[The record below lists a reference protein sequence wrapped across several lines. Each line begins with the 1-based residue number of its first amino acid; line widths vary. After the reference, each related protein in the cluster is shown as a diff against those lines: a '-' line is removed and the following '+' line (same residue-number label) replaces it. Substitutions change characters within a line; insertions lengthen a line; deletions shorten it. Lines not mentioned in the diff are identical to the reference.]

1 MFELA
6 WPWLLLALPLPLIVA
21 RLLPRAPGWIATAL
35 HLPHTGF
42 VLPQQADISPVP
54 RLRTL
59 LALLAWAL
67 LVFAAAR
74 PQWLGPPE
82 DVPRSGRDLLLAVD
96 TSGSMSIEDMQLG
109 GAPAPRFA
117 AIQAIAADFI
127 KRRDGDRV
135 GLILFGTRA
144 YLLVPLTFDLKT
156 VGKQLADATIGLAG
170 RETAIGDAV
179 GLAVKRLRDRPENQR
194 VLVLLT
200 DGVNTSGELDP
211 HKAIDLAAAN
221 HVRVYTIGI
230 GADALRVNSL
240 FGSRIVNPS
249 ADLDEAMLKRM
260 AEATGG
266 RYFRARN
273 SDELADVYRTI
284 DQLEPDRRHQAEPA
298 SDRRVVLDAARG
310 IAGGGRIRVP
320 LAGLAHAALRAPPVC
335 ERAHEHVRRFPFPA
349 AAVARRC
356 CLRCRRSGCC
366 GATGAPTRARG
377 AT

>member
-42 VLPQQADISPVP
+42 VLPQQADVSPVP
-54 RLRTL
+54 RMRTA
-59 LALLAWAL
+59 LALLGWAL

-109 GAPAPRFA
+109 GSPAPRFA

-127 KRRDGDRV
+127 QRRGGDRV

-156 VGKQLADATIGLAG
+156 VGKQLSDATIGLAG
-170 RETAIGDAV
+170 RETAIGDAL
-179 GLAVKRLRDRPENQR
+179 GLAVKRLRDRPEDQR

-200 DGVNTSGELDP
+200 DGVNTAGELDP
-211 HKAIDLAAAN
+211 RKAIDLAAAN
-221 HVRVYTIGI
+221 KVRVYTIGV
-230 GADALRVNSL
+230 GAEALRVNSL
-240 FGSRIVNPS
+240 FGSRVVNPS

-260 AEATGG
+260 AEVTGG

-284 DQLEPDRRHQAEPA
+284 DQLEPVADTKQSLRPVDE
-298 SDRRVVLDAARG
+298 LYWM
-310 IAGGGRIRVP
+310 P
-320 LAGLAHAALRAPPVC
+320 LAASL
-335 ERAHEHVRRFPFPA
+335 A
-349 AAVARRC
+349 AAAFAFLLPGWRMQSLGSGARM
-356 CLRCRRSGCC
+356 
-366 GATGAPTRARG
+366 RAN
-377 AT
+377 A